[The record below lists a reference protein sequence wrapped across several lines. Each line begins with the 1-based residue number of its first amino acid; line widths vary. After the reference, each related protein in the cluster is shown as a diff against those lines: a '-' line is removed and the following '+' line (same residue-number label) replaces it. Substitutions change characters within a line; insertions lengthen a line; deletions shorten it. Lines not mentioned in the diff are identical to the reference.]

1 MLVFMKIL
9 TVIVVAL
16 AMAPTLAHALE
27 YPGKLRLDREAY
39 LTVQTIYYP
48 GFTITGV
55 AEPLAI
61 VLTIALLVLT
71 PAGSADF
78 WLTLAALLG
87 IVGMHA
93 VYWLVTQPVNVLW
106 LRLRKPG
113 HKLGKAG
120 STFFSIGS
128 RDNAQV
134 PDWTH
139 LRDRWEYSHIA
150 RSALVGMSFV
160 ALVISVSTESA

>member
-1 MLVFMKIL
+1 MLVFIKIL

-16 AMAPTLAHALE
+16 AMAPALAHALE
-27 YPGKLRLDREAY
+27 YPGKLRLDRESY
-39 LTVQTIYYP
+39 LAVQTIYYP

-61 VLTIALLVLT
+61 ISTAVLLVLT
-71 PAGSADF
+71 PAGGADF

-87 IVGMHA
+87 VVAMQA

-106 LRLRKPG
+106 VRMWNPS
-113 HKLGKAG
+113 HKLGKSG
-120 STFFSIGS
+120 STFFSIGG
-128 RDNAQV
+128 RDNTRV
-134 PDWTH
+134 PDWTR

-150 RSALVGMSFV
+150 RSALVGISFV
-160 ALVISVSTESA
+160 ALVISVSTENA